1 MASKTMDADTRDKV
15 CNVMHKLSVLGDLFA
30 FYWIAHDKV
39 VFQKDSITG
48 LSVIVSD
55 CINELQEIAK
65 NIPLTKPPPWTHNT
79 NTKLTVVPTPS

>member
-15 CNVMHKLSVLGDLFA
+15 CNVMHKLSVLGDLFT
-30 FYWIAHDKV
+30 FYWIAHDKA

-55 CINELQEIAK
+55 CINELQEVAK
-65 NIPLTKPPPWTHNT
+65 NEPCTCT
-79 NTKLTVVPTPS
+79 NGP